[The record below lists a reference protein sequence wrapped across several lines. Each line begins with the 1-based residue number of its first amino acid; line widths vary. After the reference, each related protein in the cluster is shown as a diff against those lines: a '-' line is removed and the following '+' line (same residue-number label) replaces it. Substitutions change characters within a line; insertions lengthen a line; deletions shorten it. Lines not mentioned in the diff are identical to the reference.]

1 MVTHKSSL
9 ERIRIAETVEKRLDP
24 AMGVLGIIFA
34 LVVVAEAFVRPRG
47 TMGSA
52 VTITGWV
59 LWAVF
64 VAEFVARLVIAP
76 SKTKFLKKNWWQA
89 VFLAFPFLRLLRVMR
104 AARFARAGR
113 LVSSSLR
120 AGRTAAG
127 TLTGRIGWLLGVTV
141 IVVMSAGQFLFEFGG
156 YDSYGDALF
165 ASAMAAI
172 TGQVLAVETTVARIL
187 SVAMALYSVVV
198 FASLAAA
205 LGAFFMHGDRQDDA
219 GGDGP
224 PDRAAAEPPTTS
236 G

>member
-1 MVTHKSSL
+1 MVARKSSS
-9 ERIRIAETVEKRLDP
+9 ERVRIADAVEQRLDP
-24 AMGVLGIIFA
+24 AMGVLGVIFA
-34 LVVVAEAFVRPRG
+34 LVVIAEAFVRPQG
-47 TMGSA
+47 TLGSSL
-52 VTITGWV
+52 TIAGWV

-64 VAEFVARLVIAP
+64 VTEFLARMVIAP

-127 TLTGRIGWLLGVTV
+127 TLTGRIGWLLGITV

-156 YDSYGDALF
+156 YDSYGEALF
-165 ASAMAAI
+165 DSAMAAI
-172 TGQVLAVETTVARIL
+172 TGRSPDVETTVSRIL
-187 SVAMALYSVVV
+187 AVVLALYSVVV

-205 LGAFFMHGDRQDDA
+205 LGAYFMRGDREDIKADGA
-219 GGDGP
+219 GKK
-224 PDRAAAEPPTTS
+224 TS
-236 G
+236 